1 MRFFQSKI
9 MGLFWVGKIKIEYSY
24 QIKVSLLGQLLVL
37 KTSSRLVWL
46 ERHLKRFL
54 TFESG
59 LHFYFATVR
68 YSLMWVAVSWTQS
81 FDVHGHSLR
90 FQMFQNNFFFL
101 YFSGGEDSRPGRFF
115 WHQYGSNWTLHY
127 TANKVHG
134 GVLCHKISSFDT
146 VAMQKRFWQEYT
158 W

>member
-81 FDVHGHSLR
+81 FYVHAHTLR
-90 FQMFQNNFFFL
+90 FQMFQKNFFF
-101 YFSGGEDSRPGRFF
+101 SIFF
-115 WHQYGSNWTLHY
+115 RWWRQQAWEVLLTPVWIQLDATLH
-127 TANKVHG
+127 
-134 GVLCHKISSFDT
+134 S
-146 VAMQKRFWQEYT
+146 E
-158 W
+158 